1 MWVLDVYVDVQFLC
15 TCSGFDKHKMDSTTM
30 CNPPP
35 LSLLDSTIDLSLAEL
50 AINGGLFVLSL
61 QFVYFSEG
69 KRG

>member
-1 MWVLDVYVDVQFLC
+1 MYTLMYNFYVRAVVLINTRWTPHQYA
-15 TCSGFDKHKMDSTTM
+15 THH
-30 CNPPP
+30 

-69 KRG
+69 KRD